1 MGRSDPGLT
10 TSTSEADICQQSRMR
25 TAGSLSLILFGLLV
39 LLALSAVRAEE
50 EENLLSEELA
60 EARVVRSPEA
70 AKKKRRRN
78 GRNGGRR
85 QARRRSGKK
94 NGDNRRRRTR
104 KIKKTEKRRNK
115 QAQNSGSR
123 RGQRRNNRQKPAR
136 KTPESRATS
145 GLNDNCFEQAVHF
158 MKVWKDIVGNFEK
171 QRKRMVKQNKTGG
184 NKSGKKGLFA
194 PIAHRLVDIGGGNKS
209 NMSCGGQY
217 GNKGAAQLQNL
228 TKTLFECEIEVNK
241 SCDPANI
248 PQPNMTF
255 IDRCK
260 ELVDNFSAEAGTC
273 YDKTYGG
280 KKTNSSDA
288 CYCWT
293 HNKINA
299 TIDELKTCKANKESA
314 AITAALKNCTSAFG
328 VCRKYEDDASTAL
341 SSCASDSSKLTKKA
355 ANLAANNASMTAAK
369 EKMASLASS
378 RSGGVGILGS
388 NEDRT
393 AASCAEIITISQTIV
408 KITNQ
413 NPQSTKITTY
423 TVTYTAAEK
432 TSLLT
437 EVTSMETAIVSVTT
451 VLVTIQEQIQT
462 LTGSTASTSQLD
474 AVNAETSTAAPA
486 GRRDRIRQQLM
497 AHL

>member
-50 EENLLSEELA
+50 EENSLSEELA
-60 EARVVRSPEA
+60 GARVVRSPEA

-104 KIKKTEKRRNK
+104 KIKKTEPRRNK

-158 MKVWKDIVGNFEK
+158 MKVWKDIVGDFEK

-228 TKTLFECEIEVNK
+228 TKTLFDCEK
-241 SCDPANI
+241 SVHDACDPANI

-260 ELVDNFSAEAGTC
+260 ELVD
-273 YDKTYGG
+273 
-280 KKTNSSDA
+280 
-288 CYCWT
+288 
-293 HNKINA
+293 
-299 TIDELKTCKANKESA
+299 
-314 AITAALKNCTSAFG
+314 ITAALKNCTSAFG

-341 SSCASDSSKLTKKA
+341 SSCSSDSSKLTKKA

-378 RSGGVGILGS
+378 RSGGVGILG
-388 NEDRT
+388 
-393 AASCAEIITISQTIV
+393 
-408 KITNQ
+408 
-413 NPQSTKITTY
+413 
-423 TVTYTAAEK
+423 
-432 TSLLT
+432 
-437 EVTSMETAIVSVTT
+437 
-451 VLVTIQEQIQT
+451 
-462 LTGSTASTSQLD
+462 
-474 AVNAETSTAAPA
+474 
-486 GRRDRIRQQLM
+486 
-497 AHL
+497 